1 MGYYLLSIISLIETV
16 LFGHGQLI
24 NIFKFGY
31 GNDKKFNL
39 YFYSRQQAKAFF
51 RFAKEEKFID
61 DEWRRR
67 SFFGQSIFYANVDDV
82 TNGQL
87 FDASIRRRFVRW
99 RSQRRSRPGPS
110 LDRSQLRNIIR

>member
-1 MGYYLLSIISLIETV
+1 MIKKL
-16 LFGHGQLI
+16 
-24 NIFKFGY
+24 
-31 GNDKKFNL
+31 KKFNL

-99 RSQRRSRPGPS
+99 RSQRRSRPGSS
-110 LDRSQLRNIIR
+110 LDRSQLRNLVR